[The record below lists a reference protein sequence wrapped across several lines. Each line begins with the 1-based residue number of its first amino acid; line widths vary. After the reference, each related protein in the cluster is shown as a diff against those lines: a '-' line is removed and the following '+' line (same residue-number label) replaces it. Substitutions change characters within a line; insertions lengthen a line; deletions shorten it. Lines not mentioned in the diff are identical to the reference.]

1 MKKTIIASSLLI
13 YIAGGALSAQAVD
26 LKDTG
31 KNISAVAEIQTNVQ
45 VNFNA
50 WLPSLMKD
58 FNALPEVRAQEA
70 RRRQVQLQI
79 SAADQSV
86 YNPELGLGY
95 QNASESEDTYSLSI
109 SQTIDWGDK
118 RGVGTRK
125 AQLEAE
131 ILLSDITL
139 ERSQMLANSVLAL
152 VEQSQASKALVFQ
165 KQQFYS
171 AKTQLEIAQQQM
183 QLGDLSAIELQLIQ
197 LDVASKASDY
207 AIAEQASIAADA
219 NVLMLLNN
227 SDLPFKG
234 FLNSLSL
241 PSIAKQID
249 PELPALKSA
258 YQQVLLAK
266 VAADQVKAN
275 ASADPTISLNA
286 EREGENNKLG
296 VVLSIPLQIRN
307 NYSNILAVASQEIA
321 VAEQRYLT
329 RERVLIQQQKKF
341 NLSLPR
347 LTERYQDWRKLVL
360 SSGQEAAMAL
370 GQQWKSGDINTS
382 DYLQSRRQLSSSYL
396 AGLSLETAL
405 YSSWLEWMGVSGQ
418 LETFLTAQLSATS
431 NNRSTNS
438 STLAH

>member
-1 MKKTIIASSLLI
+1 M
-13 YIAGGALSAQAVD
+13 
-26 LKDTG
+26 
-31 KNISAVAEIQTNVQ
+31 
-45 VNFNA
+45 
-50 WLPSLMKD
+50 
-58 FNALPEVRAQEA
+58 
-70 RRRQVQLQI
+70 
-79 SAADQSV
+79 
-86 YNPELGLGY
+86 
-95 QNASESEDTYSLSI
+95 
-109 SQTIDWGDK
+109 
-118 RGVGTRK
+118 
-125 AQLEAE
+125 
-131 ILLSDITL
+131 
-139 ERSQMLANSVLAL
+139 
-152 VEQSQASKALVFQ
+152 
-165 KQQFYS
+165 
-171 AKTQLEIAQQQM
+171 
-183 QLGDLSAIELQLIQ
+183 
-197 LDVASKASDY
+197 
-207 AIAEQASIAADA
+207 
-219 NVLMLLNN
+219 
-227 SDLPFKG
+227 
-234 FLNSLSL
+234 
-241 PSIAKQID
+241 
-249 PELPALKSA
+249 
-258 YQQVLLAK
+258 
-266 VAADQVKAN
+266 AADQVKAN

-307 NYSNILAVASQEIA
+307 NYSNTLAVASQEIA